1 MPNQIISTP
10 AAPAAIGPYSQ
21 AVLCGSTL
29 YCSGQVGI
37 VPETG
42 ALAEGL
48 DAQVRQ
54 AFSNLK
60 AVIEAAD
67 GELADVAKLTLFL
80 KSMDDFARVNEIM
93 QEFFEAPF
101 PARSCFAVAAL
112 PKGALFE
119 AEAIVNLG

>member
-1 MPNQIISTP
+1 MPSQIISTP

-29 YCSGQVGI
+29 YCSGQIGL

-42 ALAEGL
+42 ALAAGL

-60 AVIEAAD
+60 AVIEAA
-67 GELADVAKLTLFL
+67 GGSLANVVKLTLFL
-80 KSMDDFARVNEIM
+80 ASMDDFARVNDIM
-93 QEFFEAPF
+93 KEYFEAPF

-119 AEAIVNLG
+119 AEAVAYLG